1 MQYIN
6 NVLSILF
13 HVYIQVKM
21 EAKSTHVTVV
31 GPILNQLDEKT
42 LQVSFK
48 NYETNKNNMFLV
60 RINISL
66 N

>member
-1 MQYIN
+1 MFCQYFFY
-6 NVLSILF
+6 V
-13 HVYIQVKM
+13 IQVKM

-48 NYETNKNNMFLV
+48 IMKQ
-60 RINISL
+60 IKIICSL
-66 N
+66 LGSIYH

>member
-1 MQYIN
+1 
-6 NVLSILF
+6 
-13 HVYIQVKM
+13 M

-48 NYETNKNNMFLV
+48 IMKQ
-60 RINISL
+60 IKIICSL
-66 N
+66 LGSIYH

>member
-1 MQYIN
+1 MY

-13 HVYIQVKM
+13 YVYIQVEV

-48 NYETNKNNMFLV
+48 IMKQ
-60 RINISL
+60 IKIICSL
-66 N
+66 LGSIYH